1 MSEERDMIV
10 GVPSRKEAERKI
22 DEGRPTALDL
32 FINRHE
38 PAAPGDKGLFRQ
50 QLLAVL
56 AEAEGRFRVRALYAR
71 LRGRCPYCE
80 GGDVAGPWESSK
92 IERGKPGERMRVPVE
107 CENCGAMW
115 FDVYDL
121 FRVETVRPGVR
132 DEG

>member
-71 LRGRCPYCE
+71 LRGCCPYCE
-80 GGDVAGPWESSK
+80 GADVAGPMDSAAVERERPGGK
-92 IERGKPGERMRVPVE
+92 IRVPVA
-107 CENCGAMW
+107 CENCGAKW
-115 FDVYDL
+115 YDVYDL
-121 FRVETVRPGVR
+121 FRVETVAIGER
-132 DEG
+132 